1 MKHYLIDH
9 SELIKKRRALA
20 FHNHAIDQY
29 LDPHAPREPLVPE
42 EEEVN
47 LEYPMHSA
55 AAERLQQIKMYSKIA
70 DNVGQEDLKEVRR
83 KHLDKLADYRKR
95 KDWQGWIEED
105 DLDMEGER
113 LLAEIK
119 NYKGEQMFHG
129 RFY

>member
-1 MKHYLIDH
+1 
-9 SELIKKRRALA
+9 
-20 FHNHAIDQY
+20 
-29 LDPHAPREPLVPE
+29 LVPE